1 MIEATNISKSYGK
14 KQVLKSI
21 SFDAKAGERLV
32 IVGRNGCGKTTLL
45 KILAGAMAP
54 DGGSLNYFGE
64 EPLKNRAVFR
74 TRCGYVPQENP
85 LMDEL
90 SVLDNLR
97 LWGYDR
103 KRPDKALLDQF
114 ELEELLKTRVA
125 KLSGGMKRRVSL
137 ACGVISH
144 PGFLILDE
152 PTAALDICY
161 RDELLGWL
169 KSYQANSGIV
179 LMTTHEEAE
188 IMEADKCYVMREGC
202 LFKID
207 DSDRNMKTILDY
219 TKES

>member
-1 MIEATNISKSYGK
+1 MIEFTNVSKSYK
-14 KQVLKSI
+14 DKLILRDINMTFS
-21 SFDAKAGERLV
+21 SGEFV
-32 IVGRNGCGKTTLL
+32 AIIGSSGCGKTTLL

-64 EPLKNRAVFR
+64 EPLKDKTVFR
-74 TRCGYVPQENP
+74 RSCGYVPQENP

-90 SVLDNLR
+90 SVLYNMR

-103 KRPDKALLDQF
+103 RNPDRALLEQF
-114 ELEELLKTRVA
+114 ELEKLLKTKVS

-144 PGFLILDE
+144 PGFLIMDE

-161 RDELLGWL
+161 RDELLQWL
-169 KSYQANSGIV
+169 KKYQGNSGIV

-188 IMEADKCYVMREGC
+188 IMEADKCYVMRAGT

-207 DSDRNMKTILDY
+207 DGQRNMKTILDY

>member
-1 MIEATNISKSYGK
+1 MIEAINISKSYGK
-14 KQVLKSI
+14 KQVLKNI
-21 SFDAKAGERLV
+21 SFEAEAGERLV

-64 EPLKNRAVFR
+64 EPLKNKAVFR
-74 TRCGYVPQENP
+74 TSCGYVPQENP

-103 KRPDKALLDQF
+103 KRPDRALLDQF

-169 KSYQANSGIV
+169 RRYQANSGIV

-188 IMEADKCYVMREGC
+188 IMEADKCYVMRDGC
-202 LFKID
+202 LFKIEG
-207 DSDRNMKTILDY
+207 SDRNMKTILDY

>member
-1 MIEATNISKSYGK
+1 MIEVSNISKSYGK
-14 KQVLKSI
+14 KQVLKSV
-21 SFDAKAGERLV
+21 SLDAKAGERIV

-64 EPLKNRAVFR
+64 EPLKDKTVFR
-74 TRCGYVPQENP
+74 RSCGYVPQENP

-90 SVLDNLR
+90 SVLDNMR

-103 KRPDKALLDQF
+103 KNPDKALLEQF
-114 ELEELLKTRVA
+114 ELEELLKTKVS

-161 RDELLGWL
+161 RDELLQWL
-169 KSYQANSGIV
+169 KKYQGNSGIV

-188 IMEADKCYVMREGC
+188 IMEADKCYVMREGS

-207 DSDRNMKTILDY
+207 DSQRNMKTILDY

>member
-1 MIEATNISKSYGK
+1 MIEVSNISKSYGK
-14 KQVLKSI
+14 KQVLKNVSL
-21 SFDAKAGERLV
+21 DARAGERIV

-54 DGGSLNYFGE
+54 NGGSLNYFGE
-64 EPLKNRAVFR
+64 EPLKDKTVFR
-74 TRCGYVPQENP
+74 RSCGYVPQENP

-90 SVLDNLR
+90 SVLDNMR

-103 KRPDKALLDQF
+103 RNPDRALLEQF
-114 ELEELLKTRVA
+114 ELEKLLKTKVS

-144 PGFLILDE
+144 PGFLIMDE
-152 PTAALDICY
+152 PTASLDICY
-161 RDELLGWL
+161 RDELLQWL
-169 KSYQANSGIV
+169 KKYQGNSGIV

-188 IMEADKCYVMREGC
+188 IMEADKCYVMRAGT

-207 DSDRNMKTILDY
+207 DGQRNMKTILDY